1 VGKKQDRS
9 ILLPSLSIESID
21 ASDRYAPVAHEN
33 IHELLLIF
41 GASWTKDEVPPY
53 LFRFSKMRGI
63 NPCFRQ

>member
-1 VGKKQDRS
+1 MRNMDSLGKKQDRS

-41 GASWTKDEVPPY
+41 GASLRPHWGLTGA
-53 LFRFSKMRGI
+53 S
-63 NPCFRQ
+63 